1 MQPNMLSGMWVYGYL
16 MEDNLYIAPVIL
28 GTDDKPI
35 GFAVYNSQDSV
46 DRRLKQETVISSVLK
61 LPDGIEK
68 VSLFILG
75 KTMTIDVFLCAGIH
89 MYRQCYGTNDDTDSK
104 FRDAIM
110 FINPPSMKLD
120 ETMVNAMV
128 SDGRAFRLSSCVD
141 VSIPAIIAWRS

>member
-68 VSLFILG
+68 VSLLLLVQIDLIL
-75 KTMTIDVFLCAGIH
+75 
-89 MYRQCYGTNDDTDSK
+89 
-104 FRDAIM
+104 
-110 FINPPSMKLD
+110 
-120 ETMVNAMV
+120 
-128 SDGRAFRLSSCVD
+128 
-141 VSIPAIIAWRS
+141 